1 MNADVHITEL
11 LHILPKESIFA
22 IEAYELSFTDDSTG
36 NRTKSLLTKKHIP
49 SHSWSVLITTG

>member
-1 MNADVHITEL
+1 MNAGVHITEL

-36 NRTKSLLTKKHIP
+36 NKMTRSTFPVIPGLL
-49 SHSWSVLITTG
+49 